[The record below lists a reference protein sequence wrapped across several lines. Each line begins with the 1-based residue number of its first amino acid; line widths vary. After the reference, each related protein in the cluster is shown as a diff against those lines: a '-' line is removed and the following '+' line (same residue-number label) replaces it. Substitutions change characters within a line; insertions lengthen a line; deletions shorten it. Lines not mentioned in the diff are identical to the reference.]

1 MGPLAATRGDLWAA
15 GGLVDLAK
23 PMSLAMEGMG
33 DMDGIG
39 ESMRSANGKQC
50 SEKASAPA
58 ERSLGVLMDRNLALA
73 EAVDAMYPGNGAGEH
88 GAASS

>member
-1 MGPLAATRGDLWAA
+1 MGPLSATLGDLCATA

-33 DMDGIG
+33 
-39 ESMRSANGKQC
+39 ESMRSARGKQS
-50 SEKASAPA
+50 SEYASSSL

-73 EAVDAMYPGNGAGEH
+73 DAVDAMYPGNATDDE
-88 GAASS
+88 SSS